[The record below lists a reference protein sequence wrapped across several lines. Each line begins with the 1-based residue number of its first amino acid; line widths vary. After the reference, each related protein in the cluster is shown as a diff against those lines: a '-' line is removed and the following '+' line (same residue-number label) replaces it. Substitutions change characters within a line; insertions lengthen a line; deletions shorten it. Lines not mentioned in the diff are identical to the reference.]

1 MHYLGRLAGVAA
13 LALSTTALSG
23 CYMPPPPPPAA
34 AVAPDQTLPPPP
46 VIGMAA
52 PYRTPAYPEP
62 AYPPVANA
70 APTPLTPANPTYAT
84 PAIRIDGT
92 GRRSAEQRWDDH
104 GHRRTYRPAA
114 SAGRDTAPGAVAL
127 GDVAARPLELGR
139 GAIFLGLRPLRRAAV
154 AVRQL
159 NPGLLAA
166 GPGRLD
172 LDERLLEL
180 TELIFPG

>member
-1 MHYLGRLAGVAA
+1 VFYLRQQESGIPELHKIWRNRMHYLGRLAGVAA

-84 PAIRIDGT
+84 PQYG
-92 GRRSAEQRWDDH
+92 S
-104 GHRRTYRPAA
+104 
-114 SAGRDTAPGAVAL
+114 TAPVAEAPSNA
-127 GDVAARPLELGR
+127 GTTTVTVAPIAPPPAQVETPPPAPSPLAMWQPGHWSWNGSQYFWTSGHYVERPSPS
-139 GAIFLGLRPLRRAAV
+139 A
-154 AVRQL
+154 
-159 NPGLLAA
+159 N
-166 GPGRLD
+166 
-172 LDERLLEL
+172 
-180 TELIFPG
+180 